1 MDNLQNDFKKIDN
14 LFHPKYIAF
23 IGASESSTF
32 GSMMYLTSFQN
43 SQWVDTFYPINPKK
57 DKILQWKC
65 YPSVLKVPFPVDLAY
80 VSLKIN
86 HIPKV
91 VRECVEKKVKWVVIF
106 ASGFSETGDP
116 VGEKIEKELL
126 EIIKGSTTR
135 IVGPNCLGPFNTIN
149 RLTFSS
155 RWPLGGSK
163 GSTIGFMS
171 QSGGHVTQLIEI
183 GVNRDIR
190 LRYGVSF
197 GNQIDLNCVDFL
209 KYFQHEPS
217 IKIIAAYLES
227 TGSANGHELFT
238 ELKKTTKKKP
248 VILWKGGHT
257 SDGARA
263 AFSHTGAIA
272 SNNMI
277 WSSMAKQ
284 SGTILVR
291 DNEEWWNVIKT
302 FESLFPKYI
311 PKGRNVVIV
320 TPGGGSSVNM
330 TDILASHNLIVP
342 KLTEDSQEKLAKLI
356 PDVNTS
362 TKNPIDLGAIGFSVD
377 VFAACVNIC
386 IDDPNIDMMVLPL
399 WSFQVSSRLI
409 TRMFKIQERT
419 TKPIIFCFPSIADSI
434 ETAKKFNTLKK
445 ILNKRRA
452 LYFLSLRDA
461 AKSLSS
467 FCEYYEYLRSRN
479 SEILKL

>member
-1 MDNLQNDFKKIDN
+1 
-14 LFHPKYIAF
+14 
-23 IGASESSTF
+23 
-32 GSMMYLTSFQN
+32 
-43 SQWVDTFYPINPKK
+43 
-57 DKILQWKC
+57 
-65 YPSVLKVPFPVDLAY
+65 
-80 VSLKIN
+80 
-86 HIPKV
+86 
-91 VRECVEKKVKWVVIF
+91 
-106 ASGFSETGDP
+106 
-116 VGEKIEKELL
+116 
-126 EIIKGSTTR
+126 
-135 IVGPNCLGPFNTIN
+135 
-149 RLTFSS
+149 
-155 RWPLGGSK
+155 
-163 GSTIGFMS
+163 MS
-171 QSGGHVTQLIEI
+171 QSGGHATQLIEI
-183 GVNRDIR
+183 GVKRDIR

-209 KYFQHEPS
+209 KYFQLEPS

-248 VILWKGGHT
+248 VVLWKGGHT

-272 SNNMI
+272 SNDKI

-330 TDILASHNLIVP
+330 TDILASHNLIIP
-342 KLTEDSQEKLAKLI
+342 NLTQGSQEKLAQLI

-362 TKNPIDLGAIGFSVD
+362 TKNPIDLGAIGFLVD
-377 VFAACVNIC
+377 VFVKCVNIC

-399 WSFQVSSRLI
+399 WSFQVSSSLVTKI
-409 TRMFKIQERT
+409 FKIQERT

-461 AKSLSS
+461 ASSLSS
-467 FCEYYEYLRSRN
+467 FCDYYEYFQSRN
-479 SEILKL
+479 GEILKL